1 MASQGGNFAV
11 LAAASTQVPLG
22 VPANLPVTLAEAIR
36 PPLDT
41 EMLMF
46 AMPGTLYWLKHS
58 FTLGCTAFIALTM
71 SLWER
76 AGSAAAAGLLGL
88 GSSPPPPPL
97 VVPTWLSKSSIEPPS
112 WLPAWLAQGAS
123 PQPRAWASSRYRRQP
138 WPRALPRSRPWRPAC
153 RPSPTSSSC
162 PRHSCPRPASP
173 RTLQAW
179 LAQQAPGHQ
188 GLALLPPWGRRCQ
201 RGHDDLRRHGRRPRR
216 HRDHSVNPEAKG
228 DNANAQPRPEPGTPT
243 WVGRSNP

>member
-97 VVPTWLSKSSIEPPS
+97 VVPTWLSKSSIEPPFLAAGLVGAGGVTATS
-112 WLPAWLAQGAS
+112 GVGFFPVSTAALAEGAASIEALATGLPPFTNVFFLSATLLSSPGFSSDAAGLAGSAGAGAPGLGAAATPGAGGAS
-123 PQPRAWASSRYRRQP
+123 AGTTI
-138 WPRALPRSRPWRPAC
+138 C
-153 RPSPTSSSC
+153 GGTD
-162 PRHSCPRPASP
+162 
-173 RTLQAW
+173 
-179 LAQQAPGHQ
+179 G
-188 GLALLPPWGRRCQ
+188 GR
-201 RGHDDLRRHGRRPRR
+201 G
-216 HRDHSVNPEAKG
+216 
-228 DNANAQPRPEPGTPT
+228 GTET
-243 WVGRSNP
+243 TR